1 MGEANRKGP
10 LAGVR
15 IVELAGIGP
24 GPMAAMLLA
33 DMGAEVIRIER
44 ETPVDLGV
52 SKPLRYNLT
61 LRNRTSIALDLKQ
74 PASVERVLQLVAGA
88 DALIEGFRPGVTE
101 RLGLGPDVCL
111 ARNPRLVYG
120 RITGWGQE
128 GPLAQVAGHDIN
140 YISLTGTL
148 DAIGRQ
154 GQPPSV
160 PLALLGDMSGGAL
173 YLAMGVLAAILEA
186 RGSGQGQVVDAA
198 VVDGTASMAMTFFGL
213 AAAGKWQPERGT
225 NILDSGAP
233 FYDVYACADGKWIS
247 IGPIEARFHAELL
260 ERMGIPVDAIG
271 PQMDTANWPHTR
283 EVLAAAF
290 RTRTRAAWCDLLEGT
305 DVCFAPV
312 LSFAEAP
319 SHPHLK
325 ARGTF
330 VEVDGVV
337 QPAPAPRFSRTPS
350 AMPTPPQAP
359 QSPDAD
365 GVDAALAAWGLSPEA
380 IAGWRGA

>member
-1 MGEANRKGP
+1 
-10 LAGVR
+10 
-15 IVELAGIGP
+15 
-24 GPMAAMLLA
+24 
-33 DMGAEVIRIER
+33 
-44 ETPVDLGV
+44 
-52 SKPLRYNLT
+52 
-61 LRNRTSIALDLKQ
+61 
-74 PASVERVLQLVAGA
+74 
-88 DALIEGFRPGVTE
+88 
-101 RLGLGPDVCL
+101 
-111 ARNPRLVYG
+111 
-120 RITGWGQE
+120 
-128 GPLAQVAGHDIN
+128 
-140 YISLTGTL
+140 
-148 DAIGRQ
+148 
-154 GQPPSV
+154 
-160 PLALLGDMSGGAL
+160 MSGGAL

-186 RGSGQGQVVDAA
+186 RGSGQGQVADAA
-198 VVDGTASMAMTFFGL
+198 IVDGTASMAMTFFGL

-260 ERMGIPVDAIG
+260 ERMGIPADAIG
-271 PQMDTANWPHTR
+271 PQMDTASWPHTR

-290 RTRTRAAWCDLLEGT
+290 RTCTRAAWCDLLEGT

-365 GVDAALAAWGLSPEA
+365 GVDAALAAWGLSPEGDCRL
-380 IAGWRGA
+380 AGA